1 MSHVHANGIQIE
13 YDAFGERTDR
23 PLLLIMGL
31 GTHMIGWPEAFCEKL
46 AKEGHFVI
54 RFDNRDA
61 GLSSKMEDAGMPDVM
76 AHVQTVMQGGTIE
89 AAYSLSDM
97 ALDALGLMDVLGIDK
112 SHVCG
117 LSMGGM
123 IAQTLAIEHPDRV
136 LSLISME
143 SSTGEMG
150 LPEPSFEARLAMF
163 SFPPIEREA
172 NIEHRTGVF
181 RVFSGGSDKF
191 DEKVEREL
199 SARSYDRCFYPQGFT
214 RQFTAILASGGRKE
228 ALKSVKLPTL
238 VIHGIQDPL
247 VPPAHGRATA
257 EAVPGARLLM
267 VEGLG
272 HGLSYPDLWD
282 GIVEAITA
290 HTKASTQKLSINK

>member
-1 MSHVHANGIQIE
+1 MSQVHANGIQIE
-13 YDAFGERTDR
+13 YDTFGKCTDR

-31 GTHMIGWPEAFCEKL
+31 GTQMIGWPDVFCERL
-46 AKEGHFVI
+46 ADKGHFVV

-76 AHVQTVMQGGTIE
+76 AHIQTVMQGGTIE
-89 AAYSLSDM
+89 APYTLSDM
-97 ALDALGLMDVLGIDK
+97 ASDAVGLMDVLGIER

-123 IAQTLAIEHPDRV
+123 IAQTMAIEHPGRM

-143 SSTGEMG
+143 SSTGEVG
-150 LPEPSFEARLAMF
+150 LPDPSPEAQEAMF
-163 SFPPIEREA
+163 SFPPIQREA
-172 NIEHRTGVF
+172 NIKHRTGVF
-181 RVFSGGSDKF
+181 KAFSGGSGKF
-191 DEKVEREL
+191 DEKVESEL

-214 RQFTAILASGGRKE
+214 RQFTAVLASGGRKE
-228 ALKSVKLPTL
+228 ALKSVNVPTL
-238 VIHGIQDPL
+238 VIHGAQDPL
-247 VPPAHGRATA
+247 VPLEHGRATA
-257 EAVPGARLLM
+257 EAISGARLLV

-282 GIVEAITA
+282 EIVEAITA
-290 HTKASTQKLSINK
+290 HTKAPV

>member
-1 MSHVHANGIQIE
+1 MSQVHANGIEIE
-13 YDAFGERTDR
+13 FDTFGKRSDR

-31 GTHMIGWPEAFCEKL
+31 GTQMIAWPDGFCDKL
-46 AKEGHFVI
+46 AKEGHFVV
-54 RFDNRDA
+54 RFDNRDS

-76 AHVQTVMQGGTIE
+76 AHIQTVMQGGSIE
-89 AAYSLSDM
+89 APYTLSDM
-97 ALDALGLMDVLGIDK
+97 ALDAIGLMDFFGLER

-123 IAQTLAIEHPDRV
+123 IAQTMAIEHPGRL

-143 SSTGEMG
+143 SSTGEVG
-150 LPEPSFEARLAMF
+150 LPDPSQEAQEAMF
-163 SFPPIEREA
+163 SFPPREREA
-172 NIEHRTGVF
+172 NINHRTRVF

-214 RQFTAILASGGRKE
+214 RQFAAVLASGGRKK
-228 ALKSVKLPTL
+228 ALKSVSVPTL
-238 VIHGIQDPL
+238 VIHGAQDPL
-247 VPPAHGRATA
+247 VPPEHGRATA
-257 EAVPGARLLM
+257 EAIPGAKLL
-267 VEGLG
+267 VVKGLG

-282 GIVEAITA
+282 EIVKAVTA
-290 HTKASTQKLSINK
+290 HTKASV

>member
-1 MSHVHANGIQIE
+1 MSRVHANGIEIE
-13 YDAFGERTDR
+13 FDTFGKRTDR

-31 GTHMIGWPEAFCEKL
+31 GTQMIGWPEAFCERL
-46 AKEGHFVI
+46 ADKGHFVV

-76 AHVQTVMQGGTIE
+76 AHIQTVMQGGTIE
-89 AAYSLSDM
+89 APYTLSDM
-97 ALDALGLMDVLGIDK
+97 ALDAIGLMDVLGIDK

-123 IAQTLAIEHPDRV
+123 IAQTMAIEHSGRM

-143 SSTGEMG
+143 SSTGEVG
-150 LPEPSFEARLAMF
+150 LPEPSPEAQEAMF
-163 SFPPIEREA
+163 SFPPTERGA
-172 NIEHRTGVF
+172 NIEHRTEVF

-214 RQFTAILASGGRKE
+214 RQFTAVLASGSRKE
-228 ALKSVKLPTL
+228 ALKSVNVPTL
-238 VIHGIQDPL
+238 VIHGAQDPL
-247 VPPAHGRATA
+247 VPLEHGRATA
-257 EAVPGARLLM
+257 EAISGARLLV

-282 GIVEAITA
+282 EIVEAITA
-290 HTKASTQKLSINK
+290 HTKATV